1 MVELA
6 KRRDLLAAAPARPL
20 NMDEAN
26 QVMAFERGG
35 LLFVFN
41 WSGTR
46 AIPDYK
52 MPAPK
57 AGEWKV
63 VLDSDE
69 ARFGGLARQDH
80 SVHHFTDKAQNL
92 SLYLLPRTVMVLA
105 PAFMGGRPY

>member
-1 MVELA
+1 
-6 KRRDLLAAAPARPL
+6 
-20 NMDEAN
+20 
-26 QVMAFERGG
+26 MAFERGG

-46 AIPDYK
+46 AIPDY
-52 MPAPK
+52 MLPAPK

-69 ARFGGLARQDH
+69 ARFGGFARQDH
-80 SVHHFTDKAQNL
+80 SVHHFTDKAQQL

-105 PAFMGGRPY
+105 PAFRGGRPY